1 MPRHRF
7 GDLNHRIQAFP
18 TARESTD
25 LVVSYGED
33 GAVRLGTATSV
44 VPPRNESPEG
54 LPCAVTSPILR
65 PTPGERP
72 SIIGLYLITRRRST
86 RSRRSPV
93 PHIDPEVRISYDGDQ
108 AQGVDHATG

>member
-54 LPCAVTSPILR
+54 PQARALSQSFRGCR
-65 PTPGERP
+65 
-72 SIIGLYLITRRRST
+72 
-86 RSRRSPV
+86 
-93 PHIDPEVRISYDGDQ
+93 VR
-108 AQGVDHATG
+108 